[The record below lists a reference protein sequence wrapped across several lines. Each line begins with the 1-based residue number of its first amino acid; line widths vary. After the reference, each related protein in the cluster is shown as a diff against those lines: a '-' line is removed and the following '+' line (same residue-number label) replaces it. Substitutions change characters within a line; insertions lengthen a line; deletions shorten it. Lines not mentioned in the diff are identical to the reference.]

1 MADGQLNLKPGVVIT
16 PIIPVFGQEYHSKFK
31 ATLDYSSSS
40 RLARA
45 NETLSQKIKNW
56 KGEEK
61 GKRIKTYKKLLGQ
74 SVLLIGS
81 KRSVEYN
88 FFILLRG
95 RETELLESY

>member
-16 PIIPVFGQEYHSKFK
+16 PIIPVFGQEWAKFK

-56 KGEEK
+56 KEEEK
-61 GKRIKTYKKLLGQ
+61 EKNTDLQKN
-74 SVLLIGS
+74 S
-81 KRSVEYN
+81 
-88 FFILLRG
+88 
-95 RETELLESY
+95 

>member
-16 PIIPVFGQEYHSKFK
+16 PIIPVFGQEWAKFK

-61 GKRIKTYKKLLGQ
+61 EKNTDLQKTPR
-74 SVLLIGS
+74 S
-81 KRSVEYN
+81 KCPPERN
-88 FFILLRG
+88 QTFCGI
-95 RETELLESY
+95 

>member
-56 KGEEK
+56 KGEKKREK
-61 GKRIKTYKKLLGQ
+61 NKDLQKTPR
-74 SVLLIGS
+74 S
-81 KRSVEYN
+81 KCPPDRN
-88 FFILLRG
+88 QTFCGI
-95 RETELLESY
+95 

>member
-16 PIIPVFGQEYHSKFK
+16 PIIPVFGQEWAKFK

-56 KGEEK
+56 KGVEK
-61 GKRIKTYKKLLGQ
+61 EKKIQTYKKLLGQ
-74 SVLLIGS
+74 SVLLKGT

-88 FFILLRG
+88 LFILLRG
-95 RETELLESY
+95 RETELLESS